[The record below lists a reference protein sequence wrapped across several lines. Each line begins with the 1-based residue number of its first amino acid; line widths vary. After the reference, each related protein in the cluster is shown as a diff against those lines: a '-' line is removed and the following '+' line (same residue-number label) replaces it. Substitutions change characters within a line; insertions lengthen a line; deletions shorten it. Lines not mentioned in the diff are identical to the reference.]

1 MAGRM
6 NHKKRFKESGFTLSE
21 LLIAAALGTSLALVA
36 GDLMVSH
43 LQTNARA
50 ESLQRQREDWQ
61 RTTSFIESEIAMSSR
76 ILTTGSA
83 VSIPESCDLSSA
95 EVKLALDLSRNLPLV
110 LYGVRT
116 LTSSDKTVDRTQ
128 WLGEGQDGA
137 GYGVLIRCGP
147 SLKITADGGDDYDST
162 SDAIQNIILDGID
175 TQATGGGLHV
185 KVHNSKS
192 ASFTLSLKALAN
204 SRFSSKPASFKY
216 SLGSGSYSRVNPV
229 ATFPEED
236 SACARLCGLDPVTG
250 ERGCKDIGAYYA
262 VPVSATPF
270 TVPYEGLT
278 EDDNITVCSLIAE
291 SAITGG
297 NRNDVIDGLMPNPG
311 STPTSTVIIGGDGR
325 NMLFGTPGADTLSG
339 GADDDVLVGRG
350 GGDTMLGGNG
360 NNRYSPWPSLQDPSL
375 MGLSDT
381 AITTITG
388 GSGLDVVYLRGNRN
402 EFSVPGT
409 CTNASGCTIAPINT
423 NLKLALTLKSGID
436 VIVFKD
442 ARVDLP

>member
-1 MAGRM
+1 MAKRM
-6 NHKKRFKESGFTLSE
+6 SYKRTPKEAGFTLSE
-21 LLIAAALGTSLALVA
+21 LLIAAAMGVSLALIS
-36 GDLMVSH
+36 GDLLVSH
-43 LQTNARA
+43 IETNARA

-76 ILTTGSA
+76 ILTTSSA
-83 VSIPESCDLSSA
+83 VSIPESCDLSST
-95 EVKLALDLSRNLPLV
+95 EVKLALDLARDLPLV
-110 LYGVRT
+110 LYGVRP
-116 LTSSDKTVDRTQ
+116 LTSSENRVDRTQ
-128 WLGEGQDGA
+128 WLGEGQDEA

-147 SLKITADGGDDYDST
+147 NLKITADGGDDYDS
-162 SDAIQNIILDGID
+162 SSKAIQNIILDGID
-175 TQATGGGLHV
+175 TQAAGGGLHV

-204 SRFSSKPASFKY
+204 SRFSDKPASFKY

-236 SACARLCGLDPVTG
+236 SACARLCGIDPATG

-262 VPVSATPF
+262 VSVSTTPF

-278 EDDNITVCSLIAE
+278 ENDNITVCSLIAQ
-291 SAITGG
+291 SSITGG

-311 STPTSTVIIGGDGR
+311 STDTSTVIIGGDGR

-375 MGLSDT
+375 LGLSDT
-381 AITTITG
+381 VTTTITG
-388 GSGLDVVYLRGNRN
+388 GSGLDVVYLRGNKN
-402 EFSVPGT
+402 EFSMPGT
-409 CTNASGCTIAPINT
+409 CTKASGCTITPINT
-423 NLKLALTLKSGID
+423 NLKLALTLHSGID

>member
-1 MAGRM
+1 MRSI
-6 NHKKRFKESGFTLSE
+6 KRFQSKRLQAGFTLSE
-21 LLIAAALGTSLALVA
+21 LIIAAAMGVSLSIVA
-36 GDLMVSH
+36 VDMMVS
-43 LQTNARA
+43 QIQANARA

-76 ILTTGSA
+76 IWDGTYSG
-83 VSIPESCDLSSA
+83 SIPDGCDLTND
-95 EVKLALDLSRNLPLV
+95 EVRLALDLSRSLPLV
-110 LYGVRT
+110 IYGVRE
-116 LTSSDKTVDRTQ
+116 LTSAENTVDRTQ

-147 SLKITADGGDDYDST
+147 NLKITADGGDDYDNSKA
-162 SDAIQNIILDGID
+162 AIQNIILDGID
-175 TQATGGGLHV
+175 TEANGGFYT

-236 SACARLCGLDPVTG
+236 SACARLCGVAPDTG

-262 VPVSATPF
+262 VPVSTTPF
-270 TVPYEGLT
+270 TIPYEGLT
-278 EDDNITVCSLIAE
+278 EEDNITVCSLIAQ
-291 SAITGG
+291 SSITGG
-297 NRNDVIDGLMPNPG
+297 NRNDVIDGLMPSPG

-325 NMLFGTPGADTLSG
+325 NMLFGTPGADTLNG
-339 GADDDVLVGRG
+339 GAGDDVIVGRG
-350 GGDTMLGGNG
+350 GGDTMIGGDG

-375 MGLSDT
+375 LGLSDT
-381 AITTITG
+381 VTTTITG
-388 GSGLDVVYLRGNRN
+388 GSGLDVVYLRGNKN
-402 EFSVPGT
+402 EFSMPGT
-409 CTNASGCTIAPINT
+409 CTKTGGCTITPVNT
-423 NLKLALTLKSGID
+423 SLKLALTLNSGID
-436 VIVFKD
+436 VVVFKD

>member
-1 MAGRM
+1 MSP
-6 NHKKRFKESGFTLSE
+6 KRKPEETGFTLSE
-21 LLIAAALGTSLALVA
+21 LMIAAAMGISLALVA

-43 LQTNARA
+43 IQTNARA

-76 ILTTGSA
+76 IWDREYSG
-83 VSIPESCDLSSA
+83 SIPDSCDLTNA
-95 EVKLALDLSRNLPLV
+95 EVRLALDLSRSLPLV
-110 LYGVRT
+110 VYGVRE
-116 LTSSDKTVDRTQ
+116 LTSAENTIDRTQ

-147 SLKITADGGDDYDST
+147 KLKITADGGDDYDGS
-162 SDAIQNIILDGID
+162 SAAIQNIILDGID
-175 TQATGGGLHV
+175 TQASGGFEV
-185 KVHNSKS
+185 KPHNSKS
-192 ASFTLSLKALAN
+192 ASFTLSLKAQAN
-204 SRFSSKPASFKY
+204 SRFSSNPASFKY

-236 SACARLCGLDPVTG
+236 SACARLCGIDPVTG

-262 VPVSATPF
+262 VPVSTTPF

-278 EDDNITVCSLIAE
+278 EDDNITVCSLIAQ
-291 SAITGG
+291 SSITGG

-311 STPTSTVIIGGDGR
+311 STDTSTVIIGGDGR

-375 MGLSDT
+375 SSLSDT
-381 AITTITG
+381 VTTTITG
-388 GSGLDVVYLRGNRN
+388 GSGLDVVYLRGNKN
-402 EFSVPGT
+402 DFSMPGT
-409 CTNASGCTIAPINT
+409 CTKSSGCTITPINT
-423 NLKLALTLKSGID
+423 NLKLALILHSGID